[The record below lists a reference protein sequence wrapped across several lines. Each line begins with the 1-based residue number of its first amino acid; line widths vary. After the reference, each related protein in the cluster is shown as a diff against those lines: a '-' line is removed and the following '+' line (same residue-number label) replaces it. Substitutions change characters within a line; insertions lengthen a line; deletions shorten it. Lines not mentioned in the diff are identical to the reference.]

1 MASQD
6 STTAD
11 GFPRFF
17 DYLEGTLISA
27 KVADD
32 LEQETLGVFHA
43 EDAYDGFQKI
53 EVVIKREM
61 YLAEMSQYHRER
73 SFFTRLRYTP
83 TDGDAYE
90 GEGKYNLTLKQA
102 LADASMRVREPDSRN
117 HEA

>member
-1 MASQD
+1 M
-6 STTAD
+6 
-11 GFPRFF
+11 
-17 DYLEGTLISA
+17 LSA
-27 KVADD
+27 EADD
-32 LEQETLGVFHA
+32 SIETLGVFHA

-53 EVVIKREM
+53 EVVIKR
-61 YLAEMSQYHRER
+61 LRLHPPPVQGSSQYHRER

-90 GEGKYNLTLKQA
+90 SEGRYNLTLKEA